1 MAEYLDRIGAGNIL
15 ISKEPLSFDWTPPE
29 LVGRDSQ
36 LRELASMFV
45 GVENHSV
52 SCRAVVTGNVGSG
65 KTVLTQRFGIDLA
78 GKLEGRRKVA
88 LSHVNCRNHPST
100 SQVLQQIALSLDSGH
115 PERGFSS
122 GEVIQNIRRNLQA
135 HGCHLLL
142 VLDEVDVLIRR
153 DNTDL
158 IYKLLRI
165 DEGQEVQGSIS
176 LILVSQ
182 DPTLLS
188 LFEPAIISRLGR
200 STLPLP
206 PYDQEGLVGI
216 ARQRYLA
223 ACRPGSVSEEVLR
236 MIGGVAADGGG
247 DARMAIELLE
257 ESVRKAEMNGR
268 REVLVGDV
276 EEIITREGSLVSSPI
291 EPNQIYE
298 LGRHQ
303 KLVLMGICRRL
314 KKSKEISSGDARKL
328 YELVC
333 EEHGERPRGYT
344 TFWKHMKQ
352 LEGEGLIQSRASGS
366 NKGRGRTQYIS
377 MPNSAPA
384 EIEARIERDML
395 SG

>member
-1 MAEYLDRIGAGNIL
+1 
-15 ISKEPLSFDWTPPE
+15 
-29 LVGRDSQ
+29 
-36 LRELASMFV
+36 
-45 GVENHSV
+45 
-52 SCRAVVTGNVGSG
+52 
-65 KTVLTQRFGIDLA
+65 
-78 GKLEGRRKVA
+78 
-88 LSHVNCRNHPST
+88 
-100 SQVLQQIALSLDSGH
+100 
-115 PERGFSS
+115 
-122 GEVIQNIRRNLQA
+122 
-135 HGCHLLL
+135 
-142 VLDEVDVLIRR
+142 
-153 DNTDL
+153 
-158 IYKLLRI
+158 
-165 DEGQEVQGSIS
+165 
-176 LILVSQ
+176 
-182 DPTLLS
+182 
-188 LFEPAIISRLGR
+188 
-200 STLPLP
+200 
-206 PYDQEGLVGI
+206 
-216 ARQRYLA
+216 
-223 ACRPGSVSEEVLR
+223 

-314 KKSKEISSGDARKL
+314 KKSEEISSGDARKL